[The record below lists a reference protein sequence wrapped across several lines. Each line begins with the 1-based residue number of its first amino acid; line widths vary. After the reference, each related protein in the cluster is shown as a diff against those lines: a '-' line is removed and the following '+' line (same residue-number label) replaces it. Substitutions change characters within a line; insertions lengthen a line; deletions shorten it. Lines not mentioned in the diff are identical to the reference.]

1 VPVDQYVGRF
11 QIAVDH
17 TVLVG
22 VIDCSADFAEEPQR
36 LAQGQI
42 CVTDEL
48 IERAAVNVLHDE
60 KVTIVTSLAAVVDGN
75 DVGVIQIRDQIDLA
89 FEATM
94 LASRCVRA
102 VQQELERDG
111 AARCVLA
118 GLVDDALATAVQL
131 FEYLVSVDRRRPA
144 SAVRTRCAVGAAR
157 RVGRI
162 DFERA
167 SDIVGET
174 IVGAQRTQFA
184 TAVPAPLDVKSEVAL
199 AIRRQ
204 RVGVKRF

>member
-1 VPVDQYVGRF
+1 MTIV
-11 QIAVDH
+11 A
-17 TVLVG
+17 
-22 VIDCSADFAEEPQR
+22 R
-36 LAQGQI
+36 LA
-42 CVTDEL
+42 
-48 IERAAVNVLHDE
+48 AF
-60 KVTIVTSLAAVVDGN
+60 VDGN

-89 FEATM
+89 FEAAM

-102 VQQELERDG
+102 VQQELEGDG

-131 FEYLVSVDRRRPA
+131 FENLVTVDRRRSA
-144 SAVRTRCAVGAAR
+144 SVVRTRRAVGPVGC
-157 RVGRI
+157 VGRI
-162 DFERA
+162 ALECA
-167 SDIVGET
+167 SDIVGEA

-184 TAVPAPLDVKSEVAL
+184 AAVPAPLDVQCEVTL